1 LVFYERVKYAR
12 GAGDEPAR
20 VSSLGELAAAA
31 QQGDARASDALWA
44 RCCIVAR
51 QVARRWANN
60 GVDAEDLS
68 QEALL
73 RAVESFAALRD
84 PTALVSWLQVVMT
97 RSVSHGLRNV
107 RRKRP
112 LLTGGSDPE
121 ALPALEAAPDF
132 QVDLRRLLA
141 TLGGLPAEERSCLW
155 LRRGEG
161 LRIDEIAEE
170 TALSPSTIQRRLHV
184 AERRLAKRLGR

>member
-1 LVFYERVKYAR
+1 MKQEHAR
-12 GAGDEPAR
+12 AQVAEPTR
-20 VSSLGELAAAA
+20 LSSLGELAAAA
-31 QQGDARASDALWA
+31 RLGDARASDALWA
-44 RCCIVAR
+44 RCCILAR
-51 QVARRWANN
+51 QVARRWASN
-60 GVDAEDLS
+60 GVDVEDLS

-121 ALPALEAAPDF
+121 VLPALEALPDY
-132 QVDLRRLLA
+132 QVDLRRLLV
-141 TLGGLPAEERSCLW
+141 TLGGLPEEERSCLW

-170 TALSPSTIQRRLHV
+170 TALSPSTIQRRVHV

>member
-1 LVFYERVKYAR
+1 VKRRLQAR
-12 GAGDEPAR
+12 AQVAELSA
-20 VSSLGELAAAA
+20 VSTLAELAAAA
-31 QQGDARASDALWA
+31 RKGDARASDALWE
-44 RCCIVAR
+44 RCSGVAR
-51 QVARRWANN
+51 QVARRWASN
-60 GVDAEDLS
+60 GADVEDLS

-73 RAVESFAALRD
+73 HAVESFAALRD
-84 PTALVSWLQVVMT
+84 PGSLVSWLQVVVK
-97 RSVSHGLRNV
+97 RSVTHDVRKV

-121 ALPALEAAPDF
+121 VLPAREALPDF
-132 QVDLRRLLA
+132 QVDLQRLLA
-141 TLGGLPAEERSCLW
+141 TLGGLPEEERSCLW

-161 LRIDEIAEE
+161 LRIDEIAQE